1 METDKIIMD
10 NDNLID
16 LLGNILSELE
26 SINSSLTNI
35 SIYIPDSPDNS
46 AIENKLD
53 EIIKLLKQIRDK

>member
-1 METDKIIMD
+1 MD